1 MDASDTR
8 ETVKVQPWGEGQ
20 GEFVEIDA
28 EDFDEAVHKMLDPL
42 DHDGDG
48 APGGSLKGEQS
59 TAAKGAAK
67 RRARAK

>member
-28 EDFDEAVHKMLDPL
+28 EDFDEAVHTLVDPL

-48 APGGSLKGEQS
+48 KPGGSMKGEQS
-59 TAAKGAAK
+59 TAARGAAK